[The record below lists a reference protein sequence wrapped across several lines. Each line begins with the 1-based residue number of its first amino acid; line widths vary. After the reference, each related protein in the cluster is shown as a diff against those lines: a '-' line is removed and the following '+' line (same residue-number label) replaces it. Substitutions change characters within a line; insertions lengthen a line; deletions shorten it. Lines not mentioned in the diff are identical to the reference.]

1 MEELYINKIKFLLLT
16 FLIFTLSSCVGTAAD
31 IHVQR
36 GGSIQTAVNS
46 AHSGDT
52 IIVESGTY
60 VGNIDITR
68 GYAEDLNNLVIKA
81 ESNDPTQ
88 TVIIANN
95 SAAATVEGA
104 ITIRYKTNVTI
115 TGFTISGASRTDATG
130 APNLAAVH
138 LVQSKQCTVENNVFL
153 NNGIGVKVTSSTEGA
168 NIIRNNNFNRTSAIG
183 TGTGIRVEGSS
194 NTMVSQNTVSN
205 QKVGIYVSSSNSR
218 GSTVS
223 GNTLNKNTDYGIELE
238 SYAKGITVDLNTI
251 TGSNTAGIYLSS
263 SSENTVTNNKIVMP
277 GYQVNNNNTNAIVLY
292 SESQS
297 DTNSNVIS
305 NNDVTGAA
313 HGIFSNGGR
322 NNTVQN
328 NKASGNL
335 YGIAMRFSHNNRII
349 NNNADGNDWGIFLTY
364 QDSGNTVS
372 ENSAN
377 GCTNAG
383 IYLNVNCGANNLV
396 DKNTVKSSQ
405 YNGIY
410 VETHGNKILNNLIT
424 GNSRGIYLLGA
435 NCYDN
440 VISNNF
446 VNYSSGNGI
455 RLVNTSGVNRLV
467 SNSIISNNG
476 DGIYLYNANTSNI
489 DSNIVQGNNIGI
501 HAENSNG
508 VTVNN
513 NTASY
518 NMIGVRFHITDNST
532 ASKNTLTH
540 STGSGIDLNS
550 AENNNVTGNSI
561 ISNEKGITLCAA
573 CRQNLFYNNNF
584 NNPVNADAK
593 NGANTWYITKTK
605 AKNVVSGP
613 YIGGNLWAAPSGD
626 GFSQTATDGDGD
638 GIADAIYT
646 TTDGYI
652 VDRYPLVSVV
662 LPDAEFSMSA
672 AQGIVPLTVQ
682 FTSSIKDAD
691 SIIWDF
697 GDGYNS
703 TEPNPAHTY
712 STVGN
717 FVVTLT
723 ATNKNDVISKSAT
736 ITVSEYKI
744 LPVADF
750 SASSTSGYAPLS
762 VQFTDASQNAAGWS
776 WDFGDGTNS
785 TVQSPAHTYNAVG
798 TYTIT
803 QTVSN
808 VNGTASKQATV
819 TVQEQ
824 TSSSGSSGGSSSGS
838 SGSSGSGGGGGGG
851 SPEPQSN
858 VEIKELSQ
866 TFISSGKAAKF
877 EFTKGVTPVVYI
889 SFDSKKTAG
898 KMTTIVEKLK
908 AKSTLVSGLPSGEIY
923 KHLNI
928 WVGNG
933 GFATSKNIE
942 NAAVYFKVEKSW
954 VQDKKIDKASVTLN
968 MYSDKKWNQL
978 PTSLSSEDDK
988 YLYYTAQTSG
998 FSSFAIT
1005 GKTTATENHVQPAAG
1020 NKTQPA
1026 TGNETPTKTGN
1037 ESAPGTQQTPVQK
1050 ESPSSSAKKSPAF
1063 EVIYG
1068 IAGLLVV
1075 FLCRRRQ

>member
-1 MEELYINKIKFLLLT
+1 MEELDINKIKFLLLT

-31 IHVQR
+31 IQVQR

-52 IIVESGTY
+52 IIVEPGTY

-81 ESNDPTQ
+81 QSNDPTQ

-95 SAAATVEGA
+95 SAAATVDGA

-115 TGFTISGASRTDATG
+115 TGFTISGASRTNAAG
-130 APNLAAVH
+130 APNLAAIN
-138 LVQSKQCTVENNVFL
+138 LVQSKQCTIENNVFL

-168 NIIRNNNFNRTSAIG
+168 NIIRNNNFNRTNAVG

-205 QKVGIYVSSSNSR
+205 QNVGIYVSSSNSK

-223 GNTLNKNTDYGIELE
+223 GNTLNRNTNYGIELE
-238 SYAKGITVDLNTI
+238 SSAKGVTVDLNTI
-251 TGSNTAGIYLSS
+251 SGSNTAGIYLSS
-263 SSENTVTNNKIVMP
+263 SSENTVTNNKVVMP
-277 GYQVNNNNTNAIVLY
+277 GYQVNGSNTNAIMLY
-292 SESQS
+292 SLSQS

-305 NNDVTGAA
+305 NNDVTGAS
-313 HGIFSNGGR
+313 HGIFSNGGK

-364 QDSGNTVS
+364 EDSGNTVS

-396 DKNTVKSSQ
+396 DENTVKSSQ

-424 GNSRGIYLLGA
+424 GNSRGIYLLGS

-476 DGIYLYNANTSNI
+476 DGIYLNNANNSNV

-501 HAENSNG
+501 HAENSSM
-508 VTVNN
+508 VVINN

-518 NMIGVRFHITDNST
+518 NSMGIRLHITDSST

-540 STGSGIDLNS
+540 STNSGIDLNS
-550 AENNNVTGNSI
+550 AENNIVTGNSI

-573 CRQNLFYNNNF
+573 CRQNQIYNNNF
-584 NNPVNADAK
+584 NNPINADPK
-593 NGANTWYITKTK
+593 NGANTWFTTKTK

-613 YIGGNLWAAPSGD
+613 YIGGNFWAAPSGD
-626 GFSQTATDGDGD
+626 GFSQTATDADGD
-638 GIADAIYT
+638 GIADSIYT
-646 TTDGYI
+646 TTDGYV
-652 VDRYPLVSVV
+652 VDRYPLVGVE
-662 LPDAEFSMSA
+662 LPVAGFGMSA
-672 AQGIVPLTVQ
+672 TQGIAPLTVQ
-682 FTSSIKDAD
+682 FTDSSENATGWN
-691 SIIWDF
+691 WDF
-697 GDGYNS
+697 GDGTNS
-703 TEPNPAHTY
+703 TEKSPAHTY

-717 FVVTLT
+717 YIVTLT
-723 ATNKNDVISKSAT
+723 VTNKNDVVSKSAS
-736 ITVSEYKI
+736 ITVSEYKV

-750 SASSTSGYAPLS
+750 SASPTSGYAPLS

-785 TVQSPAHTYNAVG
+785 TVQSPAHTYNTVG

-819 TVQEQ
+819 AVQEE
-824 TSSSGSSGGSSSGS
+824 TSSSGSSGGSS

-858 VEIKELSQ
+858 VEIKEIAQ
-866 TFISSGKAAKF
+866 TFVSSGKVAKF
-877 EFTKGVTPVVYI
+877 EFSKGVTPVVYV

-898 KMTTIVEKLK
+898 KISTIAEKLK
-908 AKSTLVSGLPSGEIY
+908 GKSTLVSGLPSGEIY

-942 NAAVYFKVEKSW
+942 NGAVYFKVEKSW
-954 VQDKKIDKASVTLN
+954 VQDKKIDKSSVTLN

-978 PTSLSSEDDK
+978 STSLSSEDDK

-1005 GKTTATENHVQPAAG
+1005 GKSTATETKVQPAAA
-1020 NKTQPA
+1020 NKTQPT
-1026 TGNETPTKTGN
+1026 TGNETPSKPDN
-1037 ESAPGTQQTPVQK
+1037 ESTPGTQQTPVQK
-1050 ESPSSSAKKSPAF
+1050 ESPSSSTKKSPAF

-1075 FLCRRRQ
+1075 FLCKRRQ